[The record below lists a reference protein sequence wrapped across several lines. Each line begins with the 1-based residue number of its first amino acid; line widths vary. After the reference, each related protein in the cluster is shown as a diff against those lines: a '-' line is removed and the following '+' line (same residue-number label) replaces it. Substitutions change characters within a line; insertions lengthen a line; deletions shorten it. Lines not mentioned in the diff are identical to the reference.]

1 MSAQN
6 DNKDLIS
13 RQALLDAIFNDWDGM
28 VVSLPTL
35 INSMPSATEEAK

>member
-1 MSAQN
+1 MSEQS
-6 DNKDLIS
+6 DNKDVIS
-13 RQALLDAIFNDWDGM
+13 RQVLLDAIFNDWDGM